1 MNELFDDEFLENEGV
16 DMGSLRH
23 SATQAKLTG
32 LLLNN
37 EALSIFT
44 ELSLDVSG
52 YDLTKY
58 RLNIK
63 TELKPDI
70 CAYKET
76 PPEPNEEFED
86 DIISVLQ
93 MPELAIEVLSP
104 SQSISYLVRKIK
116 AYFSLGVKSCWLV
129 MPSLD
134 EIRVFSKP
142 DSYKTFA
149 LNNSDLLDDVM
160 DIHLSIPKIF
170 GKKRQELRATS

>member
-1 MNELFDDEFLENEGV
+1 MNVLFDEEFLENEGA

-23 SATQAKLTG
+23 SATQAKITG
-32 LLLNN
+32 LLINN
-37 EALSIFT
+37 EQLSVFT

-58 RLNIK
+58 RLNVK

-86 DIISVLQ
+86 DILSVSQ

-104 SQSISYLVRKIK
+104 SQSVSYLVRKIK
-116 AYFSLGVKSCWLV
+116 AYFSLGVRSCWLV

-134 EIRVFSKP
+134 EIRVFSQP

-149 LNNSDLLDDVM
+149 LNDSDLLDEVM
-160 DIHLSIPKIF
+160 DIHLSIPQIF
-170 GKKRQELRATS
+170 GKTRPKLQAAK